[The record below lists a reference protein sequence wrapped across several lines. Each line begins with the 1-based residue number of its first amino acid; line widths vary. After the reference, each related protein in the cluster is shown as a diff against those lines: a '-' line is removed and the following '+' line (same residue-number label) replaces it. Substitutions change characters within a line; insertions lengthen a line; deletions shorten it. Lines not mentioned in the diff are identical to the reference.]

1 MEESYLDM
9 LKDFNKPILFNIDLG
24 HLPPSMPMRSGALAT
39 VEYSK
44 DKKNIFI
51 TYND

>member
-1 MEESYLDM
+1 M

-24 HLPPSMPMRSGALAT
+24 RLPPSMSMRSGALAT
-39 VEYSK
+39 VEYNK

-51 TYND
+51 TYKD